1 MIAGRRVVAVV
12 PARAGSKTVPRK
24 NVKPLG
30 GKPLIQWSIE
40 AALAVPAIDRT
51 IVSTDGDEIA
61 AVARAH
67 GAEVYDRPAGL
78 ATDTAQVTDA
88 LRDLIRR
95 LRAEGEAAGVM
106 VLLEPT
112 APLRRPEDVT
122 ACLGMMAA
130 RDLDSVATFK
140 EADLNPH
147 RAWRLVDG
155 RPETFIAGADPWQP
169 RQALP
174 PAWQLNGCV
183 YAFSIEGLMEGPGMG
198 GPSLLFG
205 RSGAVVM
212 PRERSIDIDTLVDF
226 AAAEALLALAK
237 GQP

>member
-1 MIAGRRVVAVV
+1 MIAAKRVVAVV
-12 PARAGSKTVPRK
+12 PARAGSKSVPRK

-40 AALAVPAIDRT
+40 TARAVQAIDRT
-51 IVSTDGDEIA
+51 IVSTDGEEIA
-61 AVARAH
+61 AVARRC
-67 GAEVYDRPAGL
+67 GAEVYDRPAAL

-95 LRAEGEAAGVM
+95 LRAEGEAAAVM

-112 APLRRPEDVT
+112 APLRRPEDV
-122 ACLGMMAA
+122 ASCLDMLEA
-130 RDLDSVATFK
+130 RGLDSVATFK

-183 YAFSIEGLMEGPGMG
+183 YAFSIDGLMEGAGKG
-198 GPSLLFG
+198 GQSLLFG
-205 RSGAVVM
+205 RTGAVVM
-212 PRERSIDIDTLVDF
+212 PRERSIDIDTPVDF
-226 AAAEALLALAK
+226 AAAEALLAL
-237 GQP
+237 GRD